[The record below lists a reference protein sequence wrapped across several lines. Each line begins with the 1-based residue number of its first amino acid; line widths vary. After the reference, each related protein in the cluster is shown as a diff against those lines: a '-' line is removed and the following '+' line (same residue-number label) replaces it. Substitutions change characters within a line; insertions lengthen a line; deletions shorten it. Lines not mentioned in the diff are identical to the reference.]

1 MVVASSVYVVVFS
14 VIQEHKTQVFTTV
27 EQVRKD
33 AMVGV
38 LHHQGLPLT
47 SPDHMP
53 LWDSAR
59 HGELPHV
66 VSAKHTCLKM
76 LPLSSC

>member
-1 MVVASSVYVVVFS
+1 
-14 VIQEHKTQVFTTV
+14 
-27 EQVRKD
+27 
-33 AMVGV
+33 MVGV

-59 HGELPHV
+59 HGELPHL

-76 LPLSSC
+76 LLLLSSC